1 MHDGVSETLLLTGQP
16 ENIRMTYDIEGG
28 WVAFY
33 WSLPGAPFGRTESV
47 SVSHVR
53 GTPVELTPPDL
64 NDLEGVGA
72 DGSVVTSDTSG
83 FHLLSPASGAIKF
96 GTNPTGIAE
105 TIRTTVSSPPVSG
118 ISTAPGSS

>member
-1 MHDGVSETLLLTGQP
+1 
-16 ENIRMTYDIEGG
+16 MTYDIEGG

-96 GTNPTGIAE
+96 GTNPTGIADDSYN
-105 TIRTTVSSPPVSG
+105 RFV
-118 ISTAPGSS
+118 APSVRHLDGTWFFLIGDSLFEVRP